1 MSQVEL
7 TTLGKTCEFFN
18 GKAHEK
24 SIDENGKYIVVN
36 SKFISQEGRVIKRT
50 KEQMFPLYKG
60 DIVMVM
66 SDVPNG
72 KALAKC
78 FIIDQD
84 DTYSLNQRICCIR
97 SKEFDTKYLYY
108 QLNRHEHFLAFN
120 NGENQTNLRKDDIL
134 DCPLIKPSLEEQ
146 RRITNEL
153 DAIYGKVNLAKENIT
168 KNIENTNEIFQ
179 SILIEVLKGNVFN
192 SETNAESLINK
203 VKAAKEELIKT
214 KAIMDK
220 KDNNKYPIKDLPFE
234 IPKNWNWVYLSD
246 ISIIQEGPGIRKHQ
260 YKNDGIQFL
269 TVTNILEGNVDLEK
283 SKKYISKAEYAEKY
297 QHFTIDKGDIVTA
310 CSGGTWGKSAIYKDD
325 ETLMLNTSTLR
336 LRFFKDLGDNKFL
349 YYLTK
354 AKYFKH
360 NLSQYSTGQQPN
372 YGYSHYSK
380 IPIPIPPLDVQIE
393 LSNIL
398 EEYESKITNLLAK
411 YESKFEVL
419 SELEKTIHEN
429 VFSDKSELIITE

>member
-192 SETNAESLINK
+192 SETNAESLVNK

>member
-7 TTLGKTCEFFN
+7 TTLGKSCEFFN

-36 SKFISQEGRVIKRT
+36 SKFISQEGRVVKRT

-60 DIVMVM
+60 EIVMVM

-146 RRITNEL
+146 RRIATEL
-153 DAIYGKVNLAKENIT
+153 DAIYSKVNLAKENIT
-168 KNIENTNEIFQ
+168 KNIENTNDIFQ

-192 SETNAESLINK
+192 SETNAESLLNK
-203 VKAAKEELIKT
+203 LKGAKEELIKT

-246 ISIIQEGPGIRKHQ
+246 LSIIQEGPGIRKHQ

-283 SKKYISKAEYAEKY
+283 SKKYIS
-297 QHFTIDKGDIVTA
+297 
-310 CSGGTWGKSAIYKDD
+310 
-325 ETLMLNTSTLR
+325 
-336 LRFFKDLGDNKFL
+336 
-349 YYLTK
+349 
-354 AKYFKH
+354 
-360 NLSQYSTGQQPN
+360 
-372 YGYSHYSK
+372 
-380 IPIPIPPLDVQIE
+380 
-393 LSNIL
+393 
-398 EEYESKITNLLAK
+398 
-411 YESKFEVL
+411 
-419 SELEKTIHEN
+419 
-429 VFSDKSELIITE
+429 

>member
-7 TTLGKTCEFFN
+7 TTLGESCEFFN

-24 SIDENGKYIVVN
+24 DIDVDGKYIVVN

-97 SKEFDTKYLYY
+97 SKEFDTNYLYY

-120 NGENQTNLRKDDIL
+120 NGENQTNLRKGDIL
-134 DCPLIKPSLEEQ
+134 DCPLIKPSIKEQ
-146 RRITNEL
+146 KKIAAEL
-153 DAIYGKVNLAKENIT
+153 SDIYSKINLAKNNID
-168 KNIENTNEIFQ
+168 KNIVNANDIFQ
-179 SILIEVLKGNVFN
+179 SILIEAIKGNVYN
-192 SETNAESLINK
+192 SDGDSKELLKNLKS
-203 VKAAKEELIKT
+203 AKSELIKA
-214 KAIMDK
+214 KVIMDK
-220 KDNNKYPIKDLPFE
+220 KDNHTYPIESLPFT
-234 IPKNWNWVYLSD
+234 IPDNWNWAYLSD

-260 YKNDGIQFL
+260 YQKEGIQFL
-269 TVTNILEGNVDLEK
+269 TVTNILEGSIDPDK
-283 SKKYISKAEYAEKY
+283 SKKYISLNEYSSKY

-310 CSGGTWGKSAIYKDD
+310 CSGGTWGKSAIYDLD
-325 ETLMLNTSTLR
+325 EKMMLNTSTLR
-336 LRFFKDLGDNKFL
+336 LRFFSDLGDNKYL

-354 AKYFKH
+354 ANYFKN

-372 YGYSHYSK
+372 YGYSHYSR

-393 LSNIL
+393 LSRIL
-398 EEYESKITNLLAK
+398 EDCENRAFNLLKK
-411 YESKFEVL
+411 YESKL
-419 SELEKTIHEN
+419 DTLLELENTIHEK
-429 VFSDKSELIITE
+429 VFTEKSELIVIE

>member
-1 MSQVEL
+1 
-7 TTLGKTCEFFN
+7 
-18 GKAHEK
+18 
-24 SIDENGKYIVVN
+24 
-36 SKFISQEGRVIKRT
+36 
-50 KEQMFPLYKG
+50 
-60 DIVMVM
+60 
-66 SDVPNG
+66 VPNG

-146 RRITNEL
+146 RRIATEL
-153 DAIYGKVNLAKENIT
+153 DAIYSKVNLAKENIT
-168 KNIENTNEIFQ
+168 KNIENTNDIFQ

-192 SETNAESLINK
+192 SETNAESLLNK
-203 VKAAKEELIKT
+203 LKGAKEELIKT

-246 ISIIQEGPGIRKHQ
+246 LSIIQEGPGIRKHQ

-283 SKKYISKAEYAEKY
+283 SKKYISRAEYAEKY

-325 ETLMLNTSTLR
+325 EKLMLNTSTLR

-354 AKYFKH
+354 ARYFKH

-380 IPIPIPPLDVQIE
+380 IPIPIPPLEVQIE

-398 EEYESKITNLLAK
+398 GEYESKITNLLAK

-419 SELEKTIHEN
+419 SELEKTIHQN

>member
-7 TTLGKTCEFFN
+7 TTLGKSCEFFN

-36 SKFISQEGRVIKRT
+36 SKFISSEGKSFKRT
-50 KEQMFPLYKG
+50 NEQMFPLFKG

-134 DCPLIKPSLEEQ
+134 ACPLIKPSLEEQ
-146 RRITNEL
+146 KRIANEL
-153 DAIYGKVNLAKENIT
+153 DEIFGKISLAKQNIA
-168 KNIENTNEIFQ
+168 KNIENTNDIFQ
-179 SILIEVLKGNVFN
+179 TILIDCLQGKIYN
-192 SETNAESLINK
+192 SEDLANDLLDK
-203 VKAAKEELIKT
+203 LKAAKIDLIKT

-220 KDNNKYPIKDLPFE
+220 KDNNKYPLEDIPFD
-234 IPKNWNWVYLSD
+234 IPKNWDWAYLSD

-260 YKNDGIQFL
+260 YKNAGIQFL
-269 TVTNILEGNVDLEK
+269 TVTNILEGSVDLEK
-283 SKKYISKAEYAEKY
+283 SKKYISKTEYSEKY
-297 QHFTIDKGDIVTA
+297 VHFTINKGDIVTA
-310 CSGGTWGKSAIYKDD
+310 CSGGTWGKSAIYDFD
-325 ETLMLNTSTLR
+325 EKLMLNTSTLR
-336 LRFFKDLGDNKFL
+336 LRFFKDLGENKYL

-380 IPIPIPPLDVQIE
+380 IPIPIPPKAVQVE
-393 LSNIL
+393 LSKIL
-398 EEYESKITNLLAK
+398 EEYEIKIGNLLSK

-419 SELEKTIHEN
+419 TELEKTIHQN

>member
-7 TTLGKTCEFFN
+7 TTLGKSCEFFN

-36 SKFISQEGRVIKRT
+36 SKFISSEGKSFKRT
-50 KEQMFPLYKG
+50 NEQLFPLYKG

-72 KALAKC
+72 RALAKC
-78 FIIDQD
+78 FIIDKD

-97 SKEFDTKYLYY
+97 SKEFETKYLYY

-134 DCPLIKPSLEEQ
+134 ACPLLKPTMDEQ
-146 RRITNEL
+146 RRIVTEL
-153 DAIYGKVNLAKENIT
+153 DEIYGKINQAKENIT
-168 KNIENTNEIFQ
+168 KNIENTNDIFQ
-179 SILIEVLKGNVFN
+179 SVLIEALKGKIHNTEKGSIELFN
-192 SETNAESLINK
+192 KLKT
-203 VKAAKEELIKT
+203 AKSELIKA

-220 KDNNKYPIKDLPFE
+220 KDNNIYPIKDLPFE
-234 IPKNWNWVYLSD
+234 IPKNWCWAYLSD
-246 ISIIQEGPGIRKHQ
+246 VSIIQEGPGIRKHQ
-260 YKNDGIQFL
+260 YKNDGVQFL
-269 TVTNILEGNVDLEK
+269 TVTNILEGSVDLEK
-283 SKKYISKAEYAEKY
+283 SKKYISKNEYSEKY
-297 QHFTIDKGDIVTA
+297 THFTINKGDIVTA
-310 CSGGTWGKSAIYKDD
+310 CSGGTWGKSAIYDCD
-325 ETLMLNTSTLR
+325 EILMLNTSTLR
-336 LRFFKDLGDNKFL
+336 MRFFNDLGDNRYL

-380 IPIPIPPLDVQIE
+380 IPIPIPPFDVQIE
-393 LSNIL
+393 LSRIL
-398 EEYESKITNLLAK
+398 EEYESKISDLLSK
-411 YESKFEVL
+411 YEMKLEVL
-419 SELEKTIHEN
+419 TELEKTIHQN
-429 VFSDKSELIITE
+429 VFSEKSELIISE

>member
-192 SETNAESLINK
+192 SETNAESLVNK

-380 IPIPIPPLDVQIE
+380 IPIPLPPLDVQIE